1 MSECSKWHVKW
12 YLGRRGSKSFCRSS
26 EAMLLSICFFFFFW
40 PGPNLED
47 ASKIPSIRQYIC
59 WQTRLIDGI
68 FAWKR
73 GCLASFQELRQSCL
87 FTSELQKMA
96 STVIRRR
103 NSWISEDWTEEIKEN
118 TKNIAPWMLSTFS
131 RGYPETVPR
140 NRQKFRRT
148 SMRRQPP

>member
-12 YLGRRGSKSFCRSS
+12 YLGRRGSKSFCWSS
-26 EAMLLSICFFFFFW
+26 EAMLLSICFFFFFFW

-73 GCLASFQELRQSCL
+73 GCLGNTSFQELPPSCL
-87 FTSELQKMA
+87 FTSERQKIA
-96 STVIRRR
+96 STAIRRR
-103 NSWISEDWTEEIKEN
+103 NSWISEDWTEEINEN
-118 TKNIAPWMLSTFS
+118 AKHIAPWMISIFW
-131 RGYPETVPR
+131 RRYPETVPR
-140 NRQKFRRT
+140 NKQIEEATFLAT
-148 SMRRQPP
+148 